1 VSSTREGYRAPG
13 GVRLMAGRPRAQE
26 LMQLRAQLE
35 AFQQANGGG
44 ARPDAPVKAEDG
56 NPAPGAHPK
65 SEPMSAAP
73 RGPPGDAAAGGDAAG
88 EEPRPR
94 GRRPPQRPGA
104 TMPPPPPA
112 HGRPSLDNLTSAAS
126 FDLANIFAA

>member
-1 VSSTREGYRAPG
+1 
-13 GVRLMAGRPRAQE
+13 MAGHPRAQE

-35 AFQQANGGG
+35 AFQQANGG

-56 NPAPGAHPK
+56 NPAPGSHPK

-73 RGPPGDAAAGGDAAG
+73 PGPPGDAAAGGDAAG
-88 EEPRPR
+88 DEPRPR